1 MQELKKKDIV
11 YYARIIPSSGIY
23 DVYELIVRTVEDDW
37 FVGLEK
43 RDKQAFLFSNSD
55 FNKTVFKNRN
65 KALEIVKTAE
75 ANKKITISNEVFF
88 DEY

>member
-43 RDKQAFLFSNSD
+43 RDKQAFLFSSSD

-65 KALEIVKTAE
+65 KALEVVKFAE
-75 ANKKITISNEVFF
+75 SNKKELAKNEVFYE
-88 DEY
+88 EY